1 MKLIVHIVII
11 IVCMLLFMM
20 EVNNYMFI
28 WIIKNII
35 CIFISIPSIG
45 YVYKTFNKFNTYE

>member
-1 MKLIVHIVII
+1 
-11 IVCMLLFMM
+11 MLLFMM
-20 EVNNYMFI
+20 EVNNYIFI

-35 CIFISIPSIG
+35 CIFILVPSIG